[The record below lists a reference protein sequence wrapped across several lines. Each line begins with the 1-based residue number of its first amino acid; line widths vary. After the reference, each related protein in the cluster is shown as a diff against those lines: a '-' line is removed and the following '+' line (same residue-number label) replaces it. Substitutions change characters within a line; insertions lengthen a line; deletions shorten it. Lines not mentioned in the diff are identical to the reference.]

1 MSILDRFRRTSAFST
16 DEPYYGEVVQHSSRP
31 DEVTAYYKEMDL
43 GQQTE
48 LIRAAAAS
56 PFTGTTDKTAGVF
69 IDPTIYRMMV
79 SAEKMIERNGDVKE
93 GILAKIDF
101 ASGGL
106 IVSHGDP
113 SIQAKYKAFFDR
125 VDMNALVEDT
135 WLTEEIY
142 GNAYLVS
149 ALVDGSVSFFALN
162 PKRTAVGRQL
172 TVGGRPY
179 AYFDHATRKEFHSM
193 GLAWGAAEWNEWPE
207 FNPTG
212 TQAAT
217 LIDPTRIYHRH
228 ARIPSF
234 ERYAIPAAV
243 GAWEAFTDRMSLGE
257 LTRNT
262 IDGLKTQIR
271 VWRIQ
276 RPQPGE
282 LAKLKTTLDSAD
294 TSRTYDL
301 VWSDSLQA
309 VQHVV
314 PASIDA
320 LLANETWMRMT
331 RRVFFD
337 MGMSMILSGGDVD
350 VGQSSDVETIVAVA
364 LSRLVADLRQNC
376 RVAAWAAEQ
385 YVLLEEP
392 GLAKYGPPSITYIE
406 PLISQQY
413 AIKGIAP
420 LLNYGGISIHTAL
433 QKMGYDPEVEFA
445 KLEREMPLRGEGK
458 VIYPYP
464 SFGQVGPY
472 GQTTSQQSQG
482 RPPGED
488 LDPDHAE
495 TNSENARG

>member
-1 MSILDRFRRTSAFST
+1 
-16 DEPYYGEVVQHSSRP
+16 
-31 DEVTAYYKEMDL
+31 
-43 GQQTE
+43 
-48 LIRAAAAS
+48 
-56 PFTGTTDKTAGVF
+56 
-69 IDPTIYRMMV
+69 
-79 SAEKMIERNGDVKE
+79 
-93 GILAKIDF
+93 
-101 ASGGL
+101 
-106 IVSHGDP
+106 
-113 SIQAKYKAFFDR
+113 
-125 VDMNALVEDT
+125 
-135 WLTEEIY
+135 
-142 GNAYLVS
+142 
-149 ALVDGSVSFFALN
+149 
-162 PKRTAVGRQL
+162 
-172 TVGGRPY
+172 
-179 AYFDHATRKEFHSM
+179 M